1 MWELPGPGIKPV
13 SLTFQGGFLTTGSPG
28 KPLSRLSIAEL
39 NFFSSLFM
47 SYNWRNQFVVFYV
60 QVLSLKTMYVRFL
73 YTVDRF
79 LTDMSNKMHWFINR
93 SIFLILFIYIN
104 ILIDIQLTYSLF
116 CWWTFGWFLVW
127 GECKHLN
134 LLSIFIWVELM
145 TCLQDRDPSGCNLFP
160 F

>member
-79 LTDMSNKMHWFINR
+79 LTDMSNKMH
-93 SIFLILFIYIN
+93 
-104 ILIDIQLTYSLF
+104 
-116 CWWTFGWFLVW
+116 
-127 GECKHLN
+127 
-134 LLSIFIWVELM
+134 
-145 TCLQDRDPSGCNLFP
+145 
-160 F
+160 